1 MSSGATAARFRFLIP
16 GALKQKAVS
25 GSVVLA
31 RSVIAALF
39 PSDCRLCGSPL
50 LEISRLPVCTS
61 CLAALRPLAGATC
74 ELCGEG
80 MSSSQQHAG
89 IRNCDACQESP
100 PSFAKATA
108 YGAYEG
114 ELRGLIHLLKYERVL
129 PAARVLGG
137 MLADAIQ
144 KLDLGSHPV
153 LVIPVPLHRSKRRER
168 EFNQAELIAR
178 SALRRSSLKSSA
190 LKTSTLTGSARSN
203 FELAPDLLT
212 RVRPTQSQIGLT
224 RPQRQENMRG
234 AFRVAHLNKV
244 AGRTVLLV
252 DDVLTTGTTAS
263 ECARVLI
270 KAGAKQVLV
279 ATVARTMKQMDVAVP
294 VAAEFVTQAS

>member
-25 GSVVLA
+25 GSAVLA

-50 LEISRLPVCTS
+50 LEISRLPVCKS

-74 ELCGEG
+74 EVCGEG

-178 SALRRSSLKSSA
+178 SAL
-190 LKTSTLTGSARSN
+190 KTSALTGSDRSN